1 MIFLLVLK
9 LIIFFY
15 KVRFFYYFFAEWLF
29 FTYFIYLKPF
39 YGSQSTIMTIIRKV
53 LTLCSVFMT
62 IGFAQEFVVTSD
74 SSAAANSKQDSTVAA
89 VADSAEKQSVATN
102 TAVQDAAKTDTVA
115 TDSAAPQK
123 MRNKITYA
131 DYQEKVKRSAKKRS
145 KTMHHGLSLVG
156 ATYNDKNYW
165 HMDHDA
171 TWGTGM
177 GLYYFYRRY
186 FGNYF
191 GIQGRLGTLYRYS
204 RWTFDADEQE
214 HKLSTGEKY
223 KLTHRVDRKYHN
235 IAADMPLTGKLGYH
249 IKGTTT
255 FLYTGVTLGLTKP
268 IYELVD
274 TENSLYF
281 STNDKSLKDD
291 LDLINKV
298 ENNPFPLQES
308 HQTHR
313 SFFMD
318 DWETNSWIGLGIESR
333 LVSFEIQM
341 FAFGGATQNANHR
354 YHNIGQGSP
363 SWRMF
368 LDFSI
373 R

>member
-1 MIFLLVLK
+1 
-9 LIIFFY
+9 
-15 KVRFFYYFFAEWLF
+15 
-29 FTYFIYLKPF
+29 
-39 YGSQSTIMTIIRKV
+39 
-53 LTLCSVFMT
+53 
-62 IGFAQEFVVTSD
+62 
-74 SSAAANSKQDSTVAA
+74 
-89 VADSAEKQSVATN
+89 
-102 TAVQDAAKTDTVA
+102 
-115 TDSAAPQK
+115 
-123 MRNKITYA
+123 
-131 DYQEKVKRSAKKRS
+131 
-145 KTMHHGLSLVG
+145 
-156 ATYNDKNYW
+156 
-165 HMDHDA
+165 
-171 TWGTGM
+171 
-177 GLYYFYRRY
+177 
-186 FGNYF
+186 
-191 GIQGRLGTLYRYS
+191 
-204 RWTFDADEQE
+204 
-214 HKLSTGEKY
+214 
-223 KLTHRVDRKYHN
+223 
-235 IAADMPLTGKLGYH
+235 MPLTGKLGYH

>member
-1 MIFLLVLK
+1 
-9 LIIFFY
+9 
-15 KVRFFYYFFAEWLF
+15 
-29 FTYFIYLKPF
+29 
-39 YGSQSTIMTIIRKV
+39 MTIIRKV

-74 SSAAANSKQDSTVAA
+74 SAAAANSKQDSIATAVTDSTDKPAVASKPVAQDTRKTNTVAA
-89 VADSAEKQSVATN
+89 
-102 TAVQDAAKTDTVA
+102 
-115 TDSAAPQK
+115 DSAAPQK

-131 DYQEKVKRSAKKRS
+131 DYQEKVKRTAKKRS

-171 TWGTGM
+171 NWGTGVGM
-177 GLYYFYRRY
+177 YYFYRRY

-191 GIQGRLGTLYRYS
+191 GMQGRVGALYRYS

-214 HKLSTGEKY
+214 GKLSTGEKY
-223 KLTHRVDRKYHN
+223 KLTHTIDRKYHN
-235 IAADMPLTGKLGYH
+235 IAADLPLTGKLGYH

-255 FLYTGVTLGLTKP
+255 FLYTAVTLGLTKP

-274 TENSLYF
+274 TENSLSF
-281 STNDKSLKDD
+281 SSKNRDLNEDIALMDKSG
-291 LDLINKV
+291 
-298 ENNPFPLQES
+298 NNPFPLQES
-308 HQTHR
+308 HQTYK
-313 SFFMD
+313 FFYMD

-341 FAFGGATQNANHR
+341 FAFGGASQNANHR

-363 SWRMF
+363 TWRMF

>member
-1 MIFLLVLK
+1 
-9 LIIFFY
+9 
-15 KVRFFYYFFAEWLF
+15 
-29 FTYFIYLKPF
+29 
-39 YGSQSTIMTIIRKV
+39 MTIIRKV

-62 IGFAQEFVVTSD
+62 FGFAQEFVVTSD
-74 SSAAANSKQDSTVAA
+74 SAAAVNSKQDSVATTVTDSTDKPA
-89 VADSAEKQSVATN
+89 VASKPAAQSPSKA
-102 TAVQDAAKTDTVA
+102 DIAKDTVA
-115 TDSAAPQK
+115 PK

-171 TWGTGM
+171 NWGM
-177 GLYYFYRRY
+177 GMGMYYFYRHY

-191 GIQGRLGTLYRYS
+191 GVQGRLGALYRYS
-204 RWTFDADEQE
+204 RWTFDVDEQE
-214 HKLSTGEKY
+214 GKLSTGEKY
-223 KLTHRVDRKYHN
+223 TLRHELDRKYYN
-235 IAADMPLTGKLGYH
+235 FSADMPLTGKFGYH

-255 FLYTGVTLGLTKP
+255 FLYTSLTLGLTKP
-268 IYELVD
+268 IYELTD
-274 TENSLYF
+274 TENRLYL
-281 STNDKSLKDD
+281 STKNKKLKEDIA
-291 LDLINKV
+291 LFESAGV
-298 ENNPFPLQES
+298 TPFPAYES
-308 HQTHR
+308 HQTNK
-313 SFFMD
+313 FFYMD

-333 LVSFEIQM
+333 LVSFEVQM

-354 YHNIGQGSP
+354 FYNIGQGTP
-363 SWRMF
+363 TWRMF

>member
-1 MIFLLVLK
+1 
-9 LIIFFY
+9 
-15 KVRFFYYFFAEWLF
+15 
-29 FTYFIYLKPF
+29 
-39 YGSQSTIMTIIRKV
+39 MTIIRKV

-62 IGFAQEFVVTSD
+62 FGFAQEFVVTSD
-74 SSAAANSKQDSTVAA
+74 SAAAVNSKQDSVATTVTDSTDKPA
-89 VADSAEKQSVATN
+89 VASKPAAQSPSKA
-102 TAVQDAAKTDTVA
+102 DIAKDTVA
-115 TDSAAPQK
+115 PK

-171 TWGTGM
+171 TWGSGVGM
-177 GLYYFYRRY
+177 YYFYRRY
-186 FGNYF
+186 FGNYL
-191 GIQGRLGTLYRYS
+191 GMQGRVGALYRYS

-214 HKLSTGEKY
+214 GKLSTGEKY
-223 KLTHRVDRKYHN
+223 KLTHTIDRKYHN
-235 IAADMPLTGKLGYH
+235 IAADLPLTGKLGYH

-255 FLYTGVTLGLTKP
+255 FLYTGITLGLTKP
-268 IYELVD
+268 IYEFVD
-274 TENSLYF
+274 TENSLSF
-281 STNDKSLKDD
+281 STKDKGLKED
-291 LDLINKV
+291 LGLIN
-298 ENNPFPLQES
+298 ETGNNPFPLHES
-308 HQTHR
+308 HQTYK
-313 SFFMD
+313 FFYMD

-341 FAFGGATQNANHR
+341 FAFGGASQNANHR
-354 YHNIGQGSP
+354 FHNIGQGSP
-363 SWRMF
+363 TWRMF

>member
-1 MIFLLVLK
+1 
-9 LIIFFY
+9 
-15 KVRFFYYFFAEWLF
+15 
-29 FTYFIYLKPF
+29 
-39 YGSQSTIMTIIRKV
+39 MTIIRKV

-74 SSAAANSKQDSTVAA
+74 SAAAANSKQDSIATAVTDSTDKPAVASKPVAQDTRKTNTVAA
-89 VADSAEKQSVATN
+89 
-102 TAVQDAAKTDTVA
+102 
-115 TDSAAPQK
+115 DSAAPQK

-131 DYQEKVKRSAKKRS
+131 DYQEKVKRTAKKRS

-171 TWGTGM
+171 NWGTGVGM
-177 GLYYFYRRY
+177 YYFYRRY

-191 GIQGRLGTLYRYS
+191 GMQGRVGALYRYS

-214 HKLSTGEKY
+214 GKLSTGEKY
-223 KLTHRVDRKYHN
+223 KLTHTIDRKYHN
-235 IAADMPLTGKLGYH
+235 IAADLPLTGKLGYH

-255 FLYTGVTLGLTKP
+255 FLYTAVTLGLTKP

-274 TENSLYF
+274 TENSLSF
-281 STNDKSLKDD
+281 SSKNRDLNEDLALMDKSG
-291 LDLINKV
+291 
-298 ENNPFPLQES
+298 NNPFPLQES
-308 HQTHR
+308 HQTYK
-313 SFFMD
+313 FFYMD

-341 FAFGGATQNANHR
+341 FAFGGASQNANHR

-363 SWRMF
+363 TWRMF

>member
-1 MIFLLVLK
+1 
-9 LIIFFY
+9 
-15 KVRFFYYFFAEWLF
+15 
-29 FTYFIYLKPF
+29 
-39 YGSQSTIMTIIRKV
+39 
-53 LTLCSVFMT
+53 MT

-74 SSAAANSKQDSTVAA
+74 SAAAANSKQDSIATAVTDSTDKPAVASKPVAQDTRKTNTVAA
-89 VADSAEKQSVATN
+89 
-102 TAVQDAAKTDTVA
+102 
-115 TDSAAPQK
+115 DSAAPQK

-131 DYQEKVKRSAKKRS
+131 DYQEKVKRTAKKRS

-171 TWGTGM
+171 NWGTGVGM
-177 GLYYFYRRY
+177 YYFYRRY

-191 GIQGRLGTLYRYS
+191 GMQGRVGALYRYS

-214 HKLSTGEKY
+214 GKLSTGEKY
-223 KLTHRVDRKYHN
+223 KLTHTIDRKYHN
-235 IAADMPLTGKLGYH
+235 IAADLPLTGKLGYH

-255 FLYTGVTLGLTKP
+255 FLYTAVTLGLTKP

-274 TENSLYF
+274 TENSLSF
-281 STNDKSLKDD
+281 SSKNRDLNEDLALMDKSG
-291 LDLINKV
+291 
-298 ENNPFPLQES
+298 NNPFPLQES
-308 HQTHR
+308 HQTYK
-313 SFFMD
+313 FFYMD

-341 FAFGGATQNANHR
+341 FAFGGASQNANHR

-363 SWRMF
+363 TWRMF

>member
-1 MIFLLVLK
+1 
-9 LIIFFY
+9 
-15 KVRFFYYFFAEWLF
+15 
-29 FTYFIYLKPF
+29 
-39 YGSQSTIMTIIRKV
+39 MTIIRKV

-74 SSAAANSKQDSTVAA
+74 SAAAANSKQDSIATAVTDSTDKPAVASKPVAQDTRKTNTVAA
-89 VADSAEKQSVATN
+89 
-102 TAVQDAAKTDTVA
+102 
-115 TDSAAPQK
+115 DSAAPQK

-131 DYQEKVKRSAKKRS
+131 DYQEKVKRTAKKRS

-171 TWGTGM
+171 NWGTGVGM
-177 GLYYFYRRY
+177 YYFYRRY

-191 GIQGRLGTLYRYS
+191 GMQGRVGALYRYS
-204 RWTFDADEQE
+204 RWTFDVDEQE
-214 HKLSTGEKY
+214 GKLSTGEKY
-223 KLTHRVDRKYHN
+223 KLTHTIDRKYHN
-235 IAADMPLTGKLGYH
+235 IAADLPLTGKLGYH

-255 FLYTGVTLGLTKP
+255 FLYTAVTLGLTKP

-274 TENSLYF
+274 TENSLSF
-281 STNDKSLKDD
+281 SSKNRDLNEDLALMDKLG
-291 LDLINKV
+291 
-298 ENNPFPLQES
+298 NNPFPLQES
-308 HQTHR
+308 HQTYK
-313 SFFMD
+313 FFYMD

-341 FAFGGATQNANHR
+341 FAFGGASQNANHR

-363 SWRMF
+363 TWRMF

>member
-1 MIFLLVLK
+1 
-9 LIIFFY
+9 
-15 KVRFFYYFFAEWLF
+15 
-29 FTYFIYLKPF
+29 
-39 YGSQSTIMTIIRKV
+39 MTIIRKV

-74 SSAAANSKQDSTVAA
+74 SAAAVNSKQDSVATTVTDSTDKPA
-89 VADSAEKQSVATN
+89 VASKPAAQSPSKA
-102 TAVQDAAKTDTVA
+102 DIAKDTVA
-115 TDSAAPQK
+115 PK

-171 TWGTGM
+171 NWGTGVGM
-177 GLYYFYRRY
+177 YYFYRRY
-186 FGNYF
+186 FGNYL
-191 GIQGRLGTLYRYS
+191 GMQGRVGALYRYS
-204 RWTFDADEQE
+204 RWSFDADEQE
-214 HKLSTGEKY
+214 GKLSTGEKY
-223 KLTHRVDRKYHN
+223 KLTHRIDRKYHN
-235 IAADMPLTGKLGYH
+235 IAADLPLTGKLGYH

-255 FLYTGVTLGLTKP
+255 FLYTGITLGLTKP
-268 IYELVD
+268 IYEFVD
-274 TENSLYF
+274 TENSLSF
-281 STNDKSLKDD
+281 STKDKGLKED
-291 LDLINKV
+291 LNLIN
-298 ENNPFPLQES
+298 ETGNNPFPLHES
-308 HQTHR
+308 HQTYK
-313 SFFMD
+313 FFYMD

-341 FAFGGATQNANHR
+341 FAFGGASQNANHR
-354 YHNIGQGSP
+354 FHNIGQGSP
-363 SWRMF
+363 TWRMF

>member
-1 MIFLLVLK
+1 
-9 LIIFFY
+9 
-15 KVRFFYYFFAEWLF
+15 
-29 FTYFIYLKPF
+29 
-39 YGSQSTIMTIIRKV
+39 MTIIRKV

-62 IGFAQEFVVTSD
+62 FGFAQEFVVTSD
-74 SSAAANSKQDSTVAA
+74 SAAAVNSKQDSVATTVTDSTDKPA
-89 VADSAEKQSVATN
+89 VASKPAAQSPSKAN
-102 TAVQDAAKTDTVA
+102 IAKDTVA
-115 TDSAAPQK
+115 PK

-171 TWGTGM
+171 NWGTGVGM
-177 GLYYFYRRY
+177 YYFYRRY
-186 FGNYF
+186 FGNYL
-191 GIQGRLGTLYRYS
+191 GMQGRVGALYRYS

-214 HKLSTGEKY
+214 GKLSTGEKY
-223 KLTHRVDRKYHN
+223 KLTHSIDRKYHN
-235 IAADMPLTGKLGYH
+235 IAADLPLTGKLGYH

-255 FLYTGVTLGLTKP
+255 FLYTGITLGLTKP
-268 IYELVD
+268 IYEFVD
-274 TENSLYF
+274 TENSLSF
-281 STNDKSLKDD
+281 STKDKGLKED
-291 LDLINKV
+291 LGLIN
-298 ENNPFPLQES
+298 ETGNNPFPLHES
-308 HQTHR
+308 HQTYK
-313 SFFMD
+313 FFYMD

-341 FAFGGATQNANHR
+341 FAFGGASQNANHR
-354 YHNIGQGSP
+354 FHNIGQGSP
-363 SWRMF
+363 TWRMF

>member
-1 MIFLLVLK
+1 
-9 LIIFFY
+9 
-15 KVRFFYYFFAEWLF
+15 
-29 FTYFIYLKPF
+29 
-39 YGSQSTIMTIIRKV
+39 MTIIRKV

-74 SSAAANSKQDSTVAA
+74 SAAAVNSKQDSIATAVTDSTDKPA
-89 VADSAEKQSVATN
+89 VANN
-102 TAVQDAAKTDTVA
+102 TAVQSTPKAAPVAKDT
-115 TDSAAPQK
+115 AAPQK

-171 TWGTGM
+171 TWGSGVGM
-177 GLYYFYRRY
+177 YYFYRRY

-191 GIQGRLGTLYRYS
+191 GMQGRLGALYRYS
-204 RWTFDADEQE
+204 RWSFDADEQE
-214 HKLSTGEKY
+214 GKLSTGEKY
-223 KLTHRVDRKYHN
+223 KLTHHIDRKYHN
-235 IAADMPLTGKLGYH
+235 IAADLPLTGKLGYH

-255 FLYTGVTLGLTKP
+255 FLYTGITLGLTKP

-274 TENSLYF
+274 TENSLSF
-281 STNDKSLKDD
+281 STKDKGLKED
-291 LDLINKV
+291 LALIN
-298 ENNPFPLQES
+298 ETGNNPFPLHEK
-308 HQTHR
+308 HQTYK
-313 SFFMD
+313 FFYMD

-341 FAFGGATQNANHR
+341 FAFGGASQNANHR

-363 SWRMF
+363 TWRMF

>member
-1 MIFLLVLK
+1 
-9 LIIFFY
+9 
-15 KVRFFYYFFAEWLF
+15 
-29 FTYFIYLKPF
+29 
-39 YGSQSTIMTIIRKV
+39 MTIIRKV

-74 SSAAANSKQDSTVAA
+74 SAAAVNSKQDSVATTVTDSTDKPA
-89 VADSAEKQSVATN
+89 VASKPAAQSPSKA
-102 TAVQDAAKTDTVA
+102 DIAKDTVA
-115 TDSAAPQK
+115 PK

-171 TWGTGM
+171 NWGTGVGM
-177 GLYYFYRRY
+177 YYFYRRY
-186 FGNYF
+186 FGNYL
-191 GIQGRLGTLYRYS
+191 GMQGRVGALYRYS

-214 HKLSTGEKY
+214 GKLSTGEKY
-223 KLTHRVDRKYHN
+223 KLTHSIDRKYHN
-235 IAADMPLTGKLGYH
+235 IAADLPLTGKLGYH

-255 FLYTGVTLGLTKP
+255 FLYTGITLGLTKP
-268 IYELVD
+268 IYEFVD
-274 TENSLYF
+274 TENSLSF
-281 STNDKSLKDD
+281 STKDKGLKED
-291 LDLINKV
+291 LNLIN
-298 ENNPFPLQES
+298 ETGNNPFPLHES
-308 HQTHR
+308 HQTYK
-313 SFFMD
+313 FFYMD

-341 FAFGGATQNANHR
+341 FAFGGASQNANHR
-354 YHNIGQGSP
+354 FHNIGQGSP
-363 SWRMF
+363 TWRMF

>member
-1 MIFLLVLK
+1 
-9 LIIFFY
+9 
-15 KVRFFYYFFAEWLF
+15 
-29 FTYFIYLKPF
+29 
-39 YGSQSTIMTIIRKV
+39 MTIIRKV

-74 SSAAANSKQDSTVAA
+74 SAAAANSKQDSIATAVTDSTDKPA
-89 VADSAEKQSVATN
+89 VANN
-102 TAVQDAAKTDTVA
+102 TAVQDTRKAAPVAKDT
-115 TDSAAPQK
+115 AAPQK

-171 TWGTGM
+171 NWGTGVGM
-177 GLYYFYRRY
+177 YYFYRRY
-186 FGNYF
+186 FGNYL
-191 GIQGRLGTLYRYS
+191 GMQGRVGALYRYS

-214 HKLSTGEKY
+214 GKLSTGEKY
-223 KLTHRVDRKYHN
+223 KLTHSIDRKYHN
-235 IAADMPLTGKLGYH
+235 IAADLPLTGKLGYH

-255 FLYTGVTLGLTKP
+255 FLYTALTLGLTKP
-268 IYELVD
+268 IYEFVD
-274 TENSLYF
+274 TENSLSF
-281 STNDKSLKDD
+281 STKDKGLKED
-291 LDLINKV
+291 LNLIN
-298 ENNPFPLQES
+298 ETGNNPFPLHES
-308 HQTHR
+308 HQTYK
-313 SFFMD
+313 FFYMD

-341 FAFGGATQNANHR
+341 FAFGGASQNANHR
-354 YHNIGQGSP
+354 FHNIGQGSP
-363 SWRMF
+363 TWRMF

>member
-1 MIFLLVLK
+1 
-9 LIIFFY
+9 
-15 KVRFFYYFFAEWLF
+15 
-29 FTYFIYLKPF
+29 
-39 YGSQSTIMTIIRKV
+39 MTIIRKV

-62 IGFAQEFVVTSD
+62 FGFAQEFVVTSD
-74 SSAAANSKQDSTVAA
+74 SAAAVNSKQDSVATTVTDSTDKPA
-89 VADSAEKQSVATN
+89 VASKPAAQSPSKA
-102 TAVQDAAKTDTVA
+102 DIAKDTVA
-115 TDSAAPQK
+115 PK

-171 TWGTGM
+171 TWGSGVGM
-177 GLYYFYRRY
+177 YYFYRRY
-186 FGNYF
+186 FGNYL
-191 GIQGRLGTLYRYS
+191 GMQGRVGALYRYS

-214 HKLSTGEKY
+214 GKLSTGEKY
-223 KLTHRVDRKYHN
+223 KLTHSIDRKYHN
-235 IAADMPLTGKLGYH
+235 IAADLPLTGKLGYH

-255 FLYTGVTLGLTKP
+255 FLYTGITLGLTKP
-268 IYELVD
+268 IYEFVD
-274 TENSLYF
+274 TENSLSF
-281 STNDKSLKDD
+281 STKDKGLKED
-291 LDLINKV
+291 LNLIN
-298 ENNPFPLQES
+298 ETGNNPFPLHES
-308 HQTHR
+308 HQTYK
-313 SFFMD
+313 FFYMD

-341 FAFGGATQNANHR
+341 FAFGGASQNANHR
-354 YHNIGQGSP
+354 FHNIGQGSP
-363 SWRMF
+363 TWRMF